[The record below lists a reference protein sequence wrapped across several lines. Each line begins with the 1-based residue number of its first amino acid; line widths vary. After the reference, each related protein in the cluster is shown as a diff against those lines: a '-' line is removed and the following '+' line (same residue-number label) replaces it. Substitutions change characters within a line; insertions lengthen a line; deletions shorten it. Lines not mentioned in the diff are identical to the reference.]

1 MVLFTKVT
9 QAHFKRMQERPSV
22 KKRLAYEKEG
32 DEGLPRQLRVKQ
44 RSLTMVWNRAL
55 SKNCRDIKVCSWPL
69 TVLGYVRCSVD
80 HRSIGDKRPLEPLE
94 HAPSDGVNGK
104 CRRRKR
110 GGLVRDRSRVRRFH
124 VNLGHPL
131 GHHEPSDRFLH

>member
-55 SKNCRDIKVCSWPL
+55 SKNCRDIKV
-69 TVLGYVRCSVD
+69 
-80 HRSIGDKRPLEPLE
+80 
-94 HAPSDGVNGK
+94 
-104 CRRRKR
+104 
-110 GGLVRDRSRVRRFH
+110 
-124 VNLGHPL
+124 
-131 GHHEPSDRFLH
+131 

>member
-1 MVLFTKVT
+1 
-9 QAHFKRMQERPSV
+9 MQERPDV

-80 HRSIGDKRPLEPLE
+80 HRSIGDERPQRTKDAVSE
-94 HAPSDGVNGK
+94 
-104 CRRRKR
+104 RT
-110 GGLVRDRSRVRRFH
+110 
-124 VNLGHPL
+124 HPL
-131 GHHEPSDRFLH
+131 AVRAFVGNGTGSAIGLDAVKRR